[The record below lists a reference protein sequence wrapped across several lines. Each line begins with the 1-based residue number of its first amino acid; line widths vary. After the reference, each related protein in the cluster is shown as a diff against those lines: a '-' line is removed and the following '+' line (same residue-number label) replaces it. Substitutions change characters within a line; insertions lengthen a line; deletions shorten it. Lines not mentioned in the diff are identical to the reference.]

1 MVMIFTLLPMSAFAA
16 DVVAEG
22 TCGGNLT
29 WTLDTGTGELVISG
43 TGAMNDYTYSNGAPW
58 YSYRSSIK
66 SITIGNSVT
75 SIGDH
80 AFRNCAGLTSITIPD
95 SVTSI
100 GEGAFY
106 YCTGLTSVTI
116 GNSVTSI
123 GEDAFYKCT
132 GLTGIT
138 IPDSVTSIGN
148 YAFYGCTG
156 LTGISVSDGNASYD
170 SRNGCNALIETAT
183 NTLIFGCK
191 NTKIPDS
198 VTSIGDFAF
207 CDCTGLTSVTIGNS
221 VTSIGNYAFYK
232 CTGLTSIT
240 IPNSVT
246 SIGNYAF
253 YGCTGLTSVTI
264 GNSVTSIGEWAFSGC
279 RGLTGIKIP
288 NSVTSIGDYAFYN
301 CTGLASITIGNGVTS
316 IGEATFYKCTGLT
329 GITIPN
335 SVTSI
340 GFEAFRGCTGLTGIT
355 IPDSVTSIGND
366 AFYKCTGLTSVTIG
380 NSVTSIG
387 DHAFFDCTGLTG
399 ITIGN
404 SVTSIG
410 FEAFRGCTGLTG
422 ITIPNSVTSIG
433 GYAFYNCTGLTSI
446 TIPDSVTSIGNYAF
460 YGCTGL
466 TSITIPDSV
475 TSIGHSVFSCCTR
488 LTGISVSDG
497 NARYDSR
504 NGCNALIE
512 TATNTLISGCK
523 STKIPNSV
531 TSIDYAF
538 AGCTGL
544 TGITIPNSVTSIGND
559 AFYHCTGLTSITIP
573 NSVTSIGNDAF
584 YHCTGLTSITIPDSV
599 TSIGYAAFR
608 SCTGLTSVY
617 YTGSKEQWAQISI
630 GKYNS
635 ALTGATIYYDS
646 SPTGNQLYLTDISPN
661 HTVVGSDAA
670 FVLTF
675 NKEVTYGLG
684 IIEVRE
690 EKNGI
695 AGQYVV
701 ADYVDS
707 ISIDGKKVT
716 IDISGWLLKDGS
728 YTATISPKAFKT
740 KDGTYYCGMSD
751 QTEWTFDVCSSYNAD
766 GIWEYAQKGVLWW
779 KHDDTT
785 KPAIPNGTD
794 SQYAQLLLQW
804 AKKNGINN
812 LTEQDILN
820 ILDEPMYLPATD
832 MNGAT
837 VLLDDKQM
845 TVRQTLEDIL
855 FFESLKPFAEE
866 IDDDLSDVVKFN
878 QIEKANVNPIRMET
892 DLYEK
897 VLGWYPQ
904 VDKYLNRRN
913 ECNPFYSSAAPFA
926 YQGFLT
932 AFEAAGGEAY
942 SYTKPL
948 LKATLDT
955 SIAQS
960 SYTGLSQYAQYSDF
974 KNATS
979 ELGFLIKTL
988 KTEGEAAYLAKTS
1001 TDMSGSKMIVKFGV
1015 DFLRETFKY
1024 SENNTLTEIS
1034 TAWDDYDSAMSAGEL
1049 CAFLGSSIGAFP
1061 MVIDLYNNLDSREAH
1076 MAAAFYF
1083 VSDYYV
1089 QEKYPEVYNA
1099 VFDDTGFPA
1108 EDFDVYWFQATT
1120 GITGENDPI
1129 LYNWLSYLKT
1139 ISEGVNRNRCRQLR
1153 YDLVNYIML
1162 LQYAQEFDAS
1172 AAKVALLK
1180 YISAECSREET
1191 TQLYASCP
1199 VTVEVYDKTTDQLI
1213 ASLSSEDE
1221 EIQSCEYGSLYLLG
1235 ENNETKC
1242 FVLNSDAYYARIIPY
1257 DDGTMDV
1264 TVAVT
1269 DENGETAG
1277 KVFRNVS
1284 LTNGIGYELNLDNLE
1299 SGLEEESGET
1309 IEKDSYISVNRI
1321 DIVGEN
1327 EIAVGATMQLKAN
1340 VYPVIATNRSLTW
1353 SSSDAAVATVDENG
1367 VVTGIGEGT
1376 AVITATSADEVTA
1389 EKTVTVFIPATELS
1403 VDTES
1408 LSMVEGESY
1417 QLSAIV
1423 SDNATHDVQWG
1434 TNNMNAV
1441 TVSADGELTARAPG
1455 SAIVTATIDGISS
1468 EVFVTVYE
1476 NQLDVEMYQLDMGRN
1491 ALRLVISNRS
1501 CVDDVQESAYVA
1513 SYESGRQIAIES
1525 VSIDLPANGSLTT
1538 EIELPD
1544 FAANTTYS
1552 TVFYPLGERAAIMQ
1566 PQELVFVNGGYDTS
1580 ETTQA
1585 ASGELPSCKKE
1596 TITCQ
1601 NVTPGEEY
1609 TVYVL
1614 TDDSGIPKKNNIV
1627 YISRDAAEAAQMSF
1641 VVCAA
1646 ERAYRTTC
1654 YVYLSDSAGS
1664 IEQIGTMIPHHCSYT
1679 IVEPSCTESG
1689 VETYT
1694 CAVCG
1699 ESETRELAALGH
1711 DYVETVITPSCVDQG
1726 YSLHTCSRCS
1736 DSYVDTYVDALGHVW
1751 DDGVVSKQPTA
1762 TENGVKTFTCT
1773 RCGETR
1779 TEPIPATGDEPCD
1792 GGADCPS
1799 GKFVDVNTKE
1809 WYHPYVDYAVAHGL
1823 FGGTSANTFEPETA
1837 MTRAMLVTVL
1847 WRYEGEP
1854 EAGKNTFSDVPNGQ
1868 WYTKAVAW
1876 AAENGIVGGVG
1887 NNRFDPDGKIT
1898 REQMAT
1904 ILFRYAQ
1911 KKGIDT
1917 SKRGDLSSFPD
1928 ANKISVYAK
1937 EAIQWA
1943 VAEGIING
1951 SDGKLLPQGSA
1962 TRAQVATILMR
1973 FIENI
1978 VNK

>member
-1 MVMIFTLLPMSAFAA
+1 MKFFKRLCAILLVAVLLCTLLPQTVLFAGA
-16 DVVAEG
+16 ASYSG

-43 TGAMNDYTYSNGAPW
+43 TGVMNDYGSHTTPW
-58 YSYRSSIK
+58 DSYRSSIK
-66 SITIGNSVT
+66 SITIGNGVT
-75 SIGDH
+75 SIGNS
-80 AFRNCAGLTSITIPD
+80 AFYKCTGLTSITIPD

-100 GEGAFY
+100 GTWAFA
-106 YCTGLTSVTI
+106 YCTGLTS
-116 GNSVTSI
+116 
-123 GEDAFYKCT
+123 
-132 GLTGIT
+132 IT

-148 YAFYGCTG
+148 GAFAY
-156 LTGISVSDGNASYD
+156 
-170 SRNGCNALIETAT
+170 
-183 NTLIFGCK
+183 
-191 NTKIPDS
+191 
-198 VTSIGDFAF
+198 
-207 CDCTGLTSVTIGNS
+207 
-221 VTSIGNYAFYK
+221 
-232 CTGLTSIT
+232 
-240 IPNSVT
+240 
-246 SIGNYAF
+246 
-253 YGCTGLTSVTI
+253 
-264 GNSVTSIGEWAFSGC
+264 
-279 RGLTGIKIP
+279 
-288 NSVTSIGDYAFYN
+288 
-301 CTGLASITIGNGVTS
+301 
-316 IGEATFYKCTGLT
+316 
-329 GITIPN
+329 
-335 SVTSI
+335 
-340 GFEAFRGCTGLTGIT
+340 
-355 IPDSVTSIGND
+355 
-366 AFYKCTGLTSVTIG
+366 
-380 NSVTSIG
+380 
-387 DHAFFDCTGLTG
+387 
-399 ITIGN
+399 
-404 SVTSIG
+404 
-410 FEAFRGCTGLTG
+410 
-422 ITIPNSVTSIG
+422 
-433 GYAFYNCTGLTSI
+433 CTGLTSI

-460 YGCTGL
+460 CKCTGL

-475 TSIGHSVFSCCTR
+475 TSIGDEAFEGCTG
-488 LTGISVSDG
+488 LTSISVSDG

-504 NGCNALIE
+504 NDCNGIIE
-512 TATNTLISGCK
+512 TATNTLIAGCK
-523 STKIPNSV
+523 NT
-531 TSIDYAF
+531 
-538 AGCTGL
+538 
-544 TGITIPNSVTSIGND
+544 
-559 AFYHCTGLTSITIP
+559 
-573 NSVTSIGNDAF
+573 
-584 YHCTGLTSITIPDSV
+584 TIPDSV
-599 TSIGYAAFR
+599 TSIGYAAF
-608 SCTGLTSVY
+608 SSCTGLTSVTIPDSVTSIGNSAFWGCTGLTSVTIPNSVTSIGNYAFCKCTGLTSVTIPDSVTSIGKYAFWDCTGLTSIAIPDSVTSIGNYAFHGCTGLTSVY
-617 YTGSKEQWAQISI
+617 YTGSKEQWNQISI
-630 GKYNS
+630 GSYNS
-635 ALTGATIYYDS
+635 ALTGATIYYNSAASD
-646 SPTGNQLYLTDISPN
+646 NRLTLLSITPN
-661 HTVVGSDAA
+661 HTVVGPDAR

-675 NKEVTYGLG
+675 NKNVEFGSG

-690 EKNGI
+690 EMNGI
-695 AGQYVV
+695 AGQYIV
-701 ADYVDS
+701 ADYVKS
-707 ISIDGKKVT
+707 MSIDGKKVT
-716 IDISGWLLKDGS
+716 IDISGWNLKDGAYS
-728 YTATISPKAFKT
+728 AAISKKAFKT
-740 KDGTYYCGMSD
+740 PDGTYYCGMSD
-751 QTEWTFDVCSSYNAD
+751 PMEWTFEVCSNYDAD
-766 GIWEYAQKGVLWW
+766 GVMEYAQTGILWW

-804 AKKNGINN
+804 AKKNGISN
-812 LTEQDILN
+812 LTEQDVLC

-845 TVRQTLEDIL
+845 TVRQGLEDIL
-855 FFESLKPFAEE
+855 FFESLKPFAEG
-866 IDDDLSDVVKFN
+866 IDDDLNDVVKYN

-897 VLGWYPQ
+897 ILGWYPQ

-913 ECNPFYSSAAPFA
+913 ECNPFYSSSAPFA

-960 SYTGLSQYAQYSDF
+960 SYAGLSQYAQYSDF

-1015 DFLRETFKY
+1015 DFLKETFKY

-1284 LTNGIGYELNLDNLE
+1284 LTNGIGFELNLDNLE
-1299 SGLEEESGET
+1299 SGLEAESGET

-1327 EIAVGATMQLKAN
+1327 EIAAGATMQLIAN
-1340 VYPVIATNRSLTW
+1340 VYPVIATDRSLTW
-1353 SSSDAAVATVDENG
+1353 SSSDAAVATIDENG

-1389 EKTVTVFIPATELS
+1389 DKTVTVFIPATELS

-1417 QLSAIV
+1417 QLSATV
-1423 SDNATHDVQWG
+1423 SDNATHDIQWG

-1441 TVSADGELTARAPG
+1441 TVSTDGELTARAPG
-1455 SAIVTATIDGISS
+1455 RAIVTATIDGISS

-1476 NQLDVEMYQLDMGRN
+1476 NQLDVEMYQLDLGKN

-1513 SYESGRQIAIES
+1513 GYESGKQIAIES

-1544 FAANTTYS
+1544 FTENTTYS

-1580 ETTQA
+1580 ETIEA

-1614 TDDSGIPKKNNIV
+1614 TDDSGIPTQNNIV
-1627 YISRDAAEAAQMSF
+1627 YMSRKTAETEQMSF

-1646 ERAYRTTC
+1646 ESSYKTTC
-1654 YVYLSDSAGS
+1654 YIYLSDSAGS

-1736 DSYVDTYVDALGHVW
+1736 DSYVDTYVEALGHDLGEWTETNAATCTEKGAERRDCSRCEHYETREVEALGHNYKDTVTTPTCTEQGYTTHTCSRCDDSYVDTYVDALDHAW
-1751 DDGVVSKQPTA
+1751 DDGIVTQQPTA

-1779 TEPIPATGDEPCD
+1779 TEPIPATG
-1792 GGADCPS
+1792 
-1799 GKFVDVNTKE
+1799 
-1809 WYHPYVDYAVAHGL
+1809 
-1823 FGGTSANTFEPETA
+1823 
-1837 MTRAMLVTVL
+1837 
-1847 WRYEGEP
+1847 
-1854 EAGKNTFSDVPNGQ
+1854 
-1868 WYTKAVAW
+1868 
-1876 AAENGIVGGVG
+1876 
-1887 NNRFDPDGKIT
+1887 
-1898 REQMAT
+1898 
-1904 ILFRYAQ
+1904 
-1911 KKGIDT
+1911 
-1917 SKRGDLSSFPD
+1917 
-1928 ANKISVYAK
+1928 
-1937 EAIQWA
+1937 
-1943 VAEGIING
+1943 
-1951 SDGKLLPQGSA
+1951 
-1962 TRAQVATILMR
+1962 
-1973 FIENI
+1973 
-1978 VNK
+1978 

>member
-22 TCGGNLT
+22 TCGDNLT
-29 WTLDTGTGELVISG
+29 WTLDTGTWELVISG
-43 TGAMNDYTYSNGAPW
+43 TGAMKDYTYSNEAPW
-58 YSYRSSIK
+58 YSYRGSIK
-66 SITIGNSVT
+66 IITIGNSVT
-75 SIGDH
+75 SIGNY
-80 AFRNCAGLTSITIPD
+80 AFYNCTGLTGITIPDSVKGIGYKAFWNCFRMTNITIPD

-100 GEGAFY
+100 GDSAFY
-106 YCTGLTSVTI
+106 NCTGLTSVTI

-123 GEDAFYKCT
+123 GDWAFGDCTGLTSITIPNSVTSIGQDAFYHCTGLTGITIPDGVTSIHYSTFSVCTGLTSISVSDGNPSYDSRNDCNAIIETATNTLISGCKNTKIPDSVTSIGHAAFNSCT

-148 YAFYGCTG
+148 SAFIT
-156 LTGISVSDGNASYD
+156 
-170 SRNGCNALIETAT
+170 
-183 NTLIFGCK
+183 
-191 NTKIPDS
+191 
-198 VTSIGDFAF
+198 
-207 CDCTGLTSVTIGNS
+207 CTGLTSV
-221 VTSIGNYAFYK
+221 
-232 CTGLTSIT
+232 
-240 IPNSVT
+240 
-246 SIGNYAF
+246 
-253 YGCTGLTSVTI
+253 
-264 GNSVTSIGEWAFSGC
+264 
-279 RGLTGIKIP
+279 
-288 NSVTSIGDYAFYN
+288 
-301 CTGLASITIGNGVTS
+301 
-316 IGEATFYKCTGLT
+316 
-329 GITIPN
+329 
-335 SVTSI
+335 
-340 GFEAFRGCTGLTGIT
+340 T

-366 AFYKCTGLTSVTIG
+366 AFAWCTGLTSV
-380 NSVTSIG
+380 
-387 DHAFFDCTGLTG
+387 
-399 ITIGN
+399 
-404 SVTSIG
+404 
-410 FEAFRGCTGLTG
+410 
-422 ITIPNSVTSIG
+422 
-433 GYAFYNCTGLTSI
+433 
-446 TIPDSVTSIGNYAF
+446 TIPDSVTSIGN
-460 YGCTGL
+460 
-466 TSITIPDSV
+466 
-475 TSIGHSVFSCCTR
+475 
-488 LTGISVSDG
+488 
-497 NARYDSR
+497 
-504 NGCNALIE
+504 
-512 TATNTLISGCK
+512 
-523 STKIPNSV
+523 
-531 TSIDYAF
+531 
-538 AGCTGL
+538 
-544 TGITIPNSVTSIGND
+544 D
-559 AFYHCTGLTSITIP
+559 AFWG
-573 NSVTSIGNDAF
+573 
-584 YHCTGLTSITIPDSV
+584 
-599 TSIGYAAFR
+599 
-608 SCTGLTSVY
+608 CTGLTSVY
-617 YTGSKEQWAQISI
+617 YTGSKEQWDQISI
-630 GKYNS
+630 GSFNS
-635 ALTGATIYYDS
+635 ALTGATIYYNSAASD
-646 SPTGNQLYLTDISPN
+646 NRLTLLSITPN
-661 HTVVGSDAA
+661 HTVVGPDAR

-675 NKEVTYGLG
+675 NKNVEFGSG

-690 EKNGI
+690 EMNGI
-695 AGQYVV
+695 AGQYIV
-701 ADYVDS
+701 ADYVKSMS
-707 ISIDGKKVT
+707 INGNKVT
-716 IDISGWLLKDGS
+716 IDISGWQLKDGA
-728 YTATISPKAFKT
+728 YCATISKRAFKT
-740 KDGTYYCGMSD
+740 TDGTYYCGMSD
-751 QTEWTFDVCSSYNAD
+751 PMEWTFEVCSNYDAD
-766 GIWEYAQKGVLWW
+766 GVMEYAQTGILWW

-804 AKKNGINN
+804 AKKNGISN
-812 LTEQDILN
+812 LTEQDVLR
-820 ILDEPMYLPATD
+820 ILDKPMYLPATD

-845 TVRQTLEDIL
+845 TVRQGLEDIL
-855 FFESLKPFAEE
+855 FFESLKPFAEG
-866 IDDDLSDVVKFN
+866 IDDDLNEVVKYN

-897 VLGWYPQ
+897 ILGWYPQ

-913 ECNPFYSSAAPFA
+913 ECNPFYSSSAPFA

-960 SYTGLSQYAQYSDF
+960 SYAGLSQYAQYSDF

-1015 DFLRETFKY
+1015 DFLKETFKY

-1061 MVIDLYNNLDSREAH
+1061 MVVDLYNNLDSREAH

-1083 VSDYYV
+1083 ISDYYV

-1108 EDFDVYWFQATT
+1108 EDFDVYWFQANT

-1162 LQYAQEFDAS
+1162 LQYAQEFNAS
-1172 AAKVALLK
+1172 AAKAELLR
-1180 YISAECSREET
+1180 YISAECGREET

-1269 DENGETAG
+1269 DESGETAG

-1284 LTNGIGYELNLDNLE
+1284 LTNGIGFELNLDNLE

-1327 EIAVGATMQLKAN
+1327 EIAAGATMQLIAN
-1340 VYPVIATNRSLTW
+1340 VYPVIATDRSLTW

-1408 LSMVEGESY
+1408 LSMVEGESH

-1441 TVSADGELTARAPG
+1441 TVSPDGELTARAPG
-1455 SAIVTATIDGISS
+1455 RAIVTATIDGISS

-1513 SYESGRQIAIES
+1513 GYESGKQIAIES

-1585 ASGELPSCKKE
+1585 ASAELPSCKKE

-1614 TDDSGIPKKNNIV
+1614 TDDSGIPTQNNIV

-1654 YVYLSDSAGS
+1654 YVNLSDSAGS
-1664 IEQIGTMIPHHCSYT
+1664 IEQIGTMIPHNCSYT
-1679 IVEPSCTESG
+1679 TVEPTCTESG
-1689 VETYT
+1689 YQEYS
-1694 CAVCG
+1694 CDVCG
-1699 ESETRELAALGH
+1699 ESGQT
-1711 DYVETVITPSCVDQG
+1711 DV
-1726 YSLHTCSRCS
+1726 
-1736 DSYVDTYVDALGHVW
+1736 VDALGHNIVTDAAVEATCTETGLTAGEHCSRCDYIVAQEELPALDHNW
-1751 DDGVVSKQPTA
+1751 DKGVITTQPTA

-1917 SKRGDLSSFPD
+1917 SKRGDLNTFPD
-1928 ANKISVYAK
+1928 GSKTASWAK
-1937 EAIQWA
+1937 EAMQWT
-1943 VAEGIING
+1943 VAEKIIGG

>member
-1 MVMIFTLLPMSAFAA
+1 M
-16 DVVAEG
+16 
-22 TCGGNLT
+22 
-29 WTLDTGTGELVISG
+29 
-43 TGAMNDYTYSNGAPW
+43 
-58 YSYRSSIK
+58 
-66 SITIGNSVT
+66 
-75 SIGDH
+75 
-80 AFRNCAGLTSITIPD
+80 
-95 SVTSI
+95 
-100 GEGAFY
+100 
-106 YCTGLTSVTI
+106 
-116 GNSVTSI
+116 
-123 GEDAFYKCT
+123 
-132 GLTGIT
+132 
-138 IPDSVTSIGN
+138 
-148 YAFYGCTG
+148 
-156 LTGISVSDGNASYD
+156 
-170 SRNGCNALIETAT
+170 
-183 NTLIFGCK
+183 
-191 NTKIPDS
+191 
-198 VTSIGDFAF
+198 
-207 CDCTGLTSVTIGNS
+207 
-221 VTSIGNYAFYK
+221 
-232 CTGLTSIT
+232 
-240 IPNSVT
+240 
-246 SIGNYAF
+246 
-253 YGCTGLTSVTI
+253 
-264 GNSVTSIGEWAFSGC
+264 
-279 RGLTGIKIP
+279 
-288 NSVTSIGDYAFYN
+288 
-301 CTGLASITIGNGVTS
+301 
-316 IGEATFYKCTGLT
+316 
-329 GITIPN
+329 
-335 SVTSI
+335 
-340 GFEAFRGCTGLTGIT
+340 
-355 IPDSVTSIGND
+355 
-366 AFYKCTGLTSVTIG
+366 
-380 NSVTSIG
+380 
-387 DHAFFDCTGLTG
+387 
-399 ITIGN
+399 
-404 SVTSIG
+404 
-410 FEAFRGCTGLTG
+410 
-422 ITIPNSVTSIG
+422 
-433 GYAFYNCTGLTSI
+433 
-446 TIPDSVTSIGNYAF
+446 
-460 YGCTGL
+460 
-466 TSITIPDSV
+466 
-475 TSIGHSVFSCCTR
+475 
-488 LTGISVSDG
+488 
-497 NARYDSR
+497 
-504 NGCNALIE
+504 
-512 TATNTLISGCK
+512 
-523 STKIPNSV
+523 
-531 TSIDYAF
+531 
-538 AGCTGL
+538 
-544 TGITIPNSVTSIGND
+544 
-559 AFYHCTGLTSITIP
+559 
-573 NSVTSIGNDAF
+573 
-584 YHCTGLTSITIPDSV
+584 
-599 TSIGYAAFR
+599 
-608 SCTGLTSVY
+608 
-617 YTGSKEQWAQISI
+617 
-630 GKYNS
+630 
-635 ALTGATIYYDS
+635 TGATIYYNSAASD
-646 SPTGNQLYLTDISPN
+646 NRLTLLSITPN
-661 HTVVGSDAA
+661 HTVVGPDAR

-675 NKEVTYGLG
+675 NKNVEFGSG

-690 EKNGI
+690 ETNGI
-695 AGQYVV
+695 AGQYIV
-701 ADYVDS
+701 ADYVKSMS
-707 ISIDGKKVT
+707 INGNKVT
-716 IDISGWLLKDGS
+716 IDISGWLLKDGAYS
-728 YTATISPKAFKT
+728 ATISKKAFKT
-740 KDGTYYCGMSD
+740 PDGTYYCGLTD
-751 QTEWTFDVCSSYNAD
+751 KTAWTFEVCSNYDAD
-766 GIWEYAQKGVLWW
+766 GVMEYAQTGVLWW

-794 SQYAQLLLQW
+794 SQYAQILLQW
-804 AKKNGINN
+804 AKKNGISN
-812 LTEQDILN
+812 LTEQDVLR

-855 FFESLKPFAEE
+855 FFESLQPFAEE

-932 AFEAAGGEAY
+932 AFEAAGGEVY

-960 SYTGLSQYAQYSDF
+960 SYAGLSQYAQYSDF
-974 KNATS
+974 KNAAS
-979 ELGFLIKTL
+979 EVGFLIKTL

-1001 TDMSGSKMIVKFGV
+1001 TDMSGSKMIVRFGV
-1015 DFLRETFKY
+1015 DLLRETFKY

-1034 TAWDDYDSAMSAGEL
+1034 TAWDDYDSSMSAGEL

-1108 EDFDVYWFQATT
+1108 EDFDVYWFQAST

-1139 ISEGVNRNRCRQLR
+1139 ISEGVHRNRCRQLR

-1162 LQYAQEFDAS
+1162 LQHAQEFDAS

-1180 YISAECSREET
+1180 YISAECSRDET

-1277 KVFRNVS
+1277 KVFQNVS
-1284 LTNGIGYELNLDNLE
+1284 LTNGVGFELNLDNLE
-1299 SGLEEESGET
+1299 SGLEAESGET
-1309 IEKDSYISVNRI
+1309 IEKDSYISVNHI

-1327 EIAVGATMQLKAN
+1327 GIAAGATMQLKAN

-1417 QLSAIV
+1417 QLSATV

-1441 TVSADGELTARAPG
+1441 TVSPDGELTARAPG

-1525 VSIDLPANGSLTT
+1525 ISIDLPANGSLTT

-1544 FAANTTYS
+1544 FTENTTYS

-1580 ETTQA
+1580 ETTEA

-1596 TITCQ
+1596 TITCK

-1614 TDDSGIPKKNNIV
+1614 TDDSGIPTQNNIE
-1627 YISRDAAEAAQMSF
+1627 YISRKTAETEQMSF

-1646 ERAYRTTC
+1646 ESSYRAIC
-1654 YVYLSDSAGS
+1654 YIYLSDSAGS
-1664 IEQIGTMIPHHCSYT
+1664 FEQIGTMIPHNCSYT
-1679 IVEPSCTESG
+1679 TVEPTCTKSG
-1689 VETYT
+1689 IETYT

-1711 DYVETVITPSCVDQG
+1711 DYMETVIAPSCVDQG
-1726 YSLHTCSRCS
+1726 YSLYTCSRCAESYKDTYTDPLGHNFEQGICSRCGVADPAYENASLIVSGGPITALYGETVTVPVMITGGAGFAGFTMTITTTDGITLKDIEKGELLNNADGSLTKNLAQGKVNWTDTVETAGNGEILLLTIEVSETAGTEETITIRLKDNKSTNMVDSNGKAITTRFEDIVISAQTLLYGDTNSDGEIDAVDAVRLVRYIVDLADLTELQKRAADVNHDGDITSADAIRLVRYLVGLVDTLDSLPTKRARCAIQAGEIKVASVDGQAGDTVLVPVLISDNPGFAGFTMELSYPDCLQLVSVTKGNVLQSS
-1736 DSYVDTYVDALGHVW
+1736 DSGALTVNLRKNIVNW
-1751 DDGVVSKQPTA
+1751 NDITDLADDGELLILTFKISNDVTDGQYTISIAPKDNKVGNFA
-1762 TENGVKTFTCT
+1762 TEDGCSIAAAYTSGGVQVGLIKPFVPCVNSGHCPGISFADMPAVGNWAHDAIDWAITTGVTVGTSGTTFSPDKVCT
-1773 RCGETR
+1773 RAE
-1779 TEPIPATGDEPCD
+1779 
-1792 GGADCPS
+1792 
-1799 GKFVDVNTKE
+1799 VV
-1809 WYHPYVDYAVAHGL
+1809 
-1823 FGGTSANTFEPETA
+1823 TF
-1837 MTRAMLVTVL
+1837 L
-1847 WRYEGEP
+1847 WR
-1854 EAGKNTFSDVPNGQ
+1854 EAGSPEPTTNSCGFTDVKDGS
-1868 WYTKAVAW
+1868 YYEKAVIW
-1876 AAENGIVGGVG
+1876 AAEKGIAKGTSESTFSPDKACTRAEVVTFLWRANGSPEVNNTCKFTDVEPGTYYERAVIWAAQEGITVGTAATIFGVGG
-1887 NNRFDPDGKIT
+1887 
-1898 REQMAT
+1898 AC
-1904 ILFRYAQ
+1904 
-1911 KKGIDT
+1911 
-1917 SKRGDLSSFPD
+1917 
-1928 ANKISVYAK
+1928 
-1937 EAIQWA
+1937 
-1943 VAEGIING
+1943 
-1951 SDGKLLPQGSA
+1951 
-1962 TRAQVATILMR
+1962 TRAQ
-1973 FIENI
+1973 I
-1978 VNK
+1978 VTFLYRNQEMQ